1 MIPQEE
7 VLKDGGGRGWD
18 SERVGAELAS
28 EHLSALIDSQVQRD
42 GGAEAA
48 RRGT

>member
-7 VLKDGGGRGWD
+7 VLKDGGGRGW
-18 SERVGAELAS
+18 ERVGAELAS